1 MPKSSTATEETPTV
15 RTPEAPFMTGP
26 SAITPQLASKLPAR
40 ALARGGDFADLYFE
54 YRRSASISM
63 EDGRVRSVGG
73 SIDMGVGIRVVEG
86 QAVGYAYAESLE
98 PEAMLEA
105 AQTASQIARSGRKHK
120 PVAVRRRRA

>member
-1 MPKSSTATEETPTV
+1 MPKSTTAVQETPTV

-26 SAITPQLASKLPAR
+26 QAITRELASKLLSR

-54 YRRSASISM
+54 YRRSTSISM
-63 EDGRVRSVGG
+63 EDARVRSVGG
-73 SIDMGVGIRVVEG
+73 SIDMGVGIRVVQG

-105 AQTASQIARSGRKHK
+105 AETASQIVRTGKKHK
-120 PVAVRRRRA
+120 PI